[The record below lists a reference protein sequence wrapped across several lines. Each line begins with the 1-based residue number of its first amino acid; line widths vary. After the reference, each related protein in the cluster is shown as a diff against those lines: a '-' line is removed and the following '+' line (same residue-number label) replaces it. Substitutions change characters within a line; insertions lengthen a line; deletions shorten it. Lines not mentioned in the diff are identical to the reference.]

1 MSIVSIY
8 RWYYFRRALLNE
20 CREMA
25 LYILDAMGHDGGFI
39 FAPTHAMT
47 PDIPVK
53 NVLAMVDVVK
63 KFKWL

>member
-1 MSIVSIY
+1 MV
-8 RWYYFRRALLNE
+8 
-20 CREMA
+20 
-25 LYILDAMGHDGGFI
+25 LYILDAMGHDDGFI

-63 KFKWL
+63 IFKWL